1 MTIPIACAQ
10 IACVPFDPAANLAR
24 AEEHIRA
31 AAKRGARLV
40 LLPEF
45 LTTGFTY
52 EYRLA
57 DFAEP
62 VGGSTTCWLQRC
74 SRQLDCWIGAGMIEQ
89 ADDRMF
95 DTFVL
100 TGPAG
105 EVFFYRKQHPAFFE
119 ALHFHR
125 GREHGI
131 LETPIGRI
139 GVMICWDMMFRR
151 LARAMVDRVDL
162 LLICSA
168 WPDTRTGN
176 IPLHPL
182 QGWLG
187 RQPSQRPPCVARRVA
202 VPIAYCNATGPFT
215 TRVPYFGL
223 TYRAHLAGS
232 SSILDREGTILA
244 AAGREETVIVAEVAM
259 EPYRPR
265 EKAA

>member
-1 MTIPIACAQ
+1 M
-10 IACVPFDPAANLAR
+10 ACVPFDPRANHDR
-24 AEEHIRA
+24 AEDHVRT
-31 AAKRGARLV
+31 AAKLGARLV

-52 EYRLA
+52 DYRVA
-57 DFAEP
+57 EFAEP
-62 VGGSTTCWLQRC
+62 IGGPTTCWLQRC
-74 SRQLDCWIGAGMIEQ
+74 SRQLDCWIGAGLIEQ
-89 ADDRMF
+89 ACDGVF

-105 EVFFYRKQHPAFFE
+105 EVLTYRKQHPAFFE

-131 LETPIGRI
+131 LETPLGRI
-139 GVMICWDMMFRR
+139 GVMICWDMMYKR
-151 LARAMVDRVDL
+151 LARAMVDKIDL
-162 LLICSA
+162 LLISSA

-176 IPLHPL
+176 IPLHPF

-187 RQPSQRPPCVARRVA
+187 RQPSQRPPRLTRHVN
-202 VPIAYCNATGPFT
+202 VPVAYCNSTGPFAT
-215 TRVPYFGL
+215 KVPWFGL

-232 SSILDREGTILA
+232 SAIIDRDGTILA
-244 AAGREETVIVAEVAM
+244 AAGREERLVLAEVPV

-265 EKAA
+265 EEAA